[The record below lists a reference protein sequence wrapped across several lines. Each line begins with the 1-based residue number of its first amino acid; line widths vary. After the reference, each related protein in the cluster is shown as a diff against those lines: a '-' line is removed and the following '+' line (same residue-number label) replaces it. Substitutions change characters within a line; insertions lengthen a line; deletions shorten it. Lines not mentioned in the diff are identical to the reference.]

1 MSAIVPFARYAF
13 PGARRAAAK
22 ALIRTGKI
30 TPRQYMAAYKIG
42 RAAYRWRGI
51 FKSKGY
57 QRSKRR
63 FVRNVRNV
71 VRNVRSAQLKTTH
84 LDFASDEQ
92 FTNKLN
98 HLHHVQPYKLVYLG
112 DGDNKR
118 QSSTI
123 TCSGLRVQFCFAN
136 TQPNGG
142 QPQSHL
148 RTDYDIRMVVLQEKP
163 QPSYVQ
169 DDVKKQFFS
178 GRGMAIDYGTIAD
191 DFTEAYPKRG
201 IDFQN
206 LSGPMCQKPTY
217 PINKRRWQVL
227 GNKLIF
233 LRRRWDGDYDRQA
246 AGAWWVP
253 LKGKKL
259 TYTVTDTGVEYTTPK
274 IYFMYYIIPH
284 KDITYNLTHATTPV
298 KVDIK
303 TIAYFKETN

>member
-123 TCSGLRVQFCFAN
+123 TCSGLRIQFCFAN

-148 RTDYDIRMVVLQEKP
+148 RTDYDILRFIN
-163 QPSYVQ
+163 SI
-169 DDVKKQFFS
+169 S
-178 GRGMAIDYGTIAD
+178 TISEI
-191 DFTEAYPKRG
+191 TCT
-201 IDFQN
+201 QN
-206 LSGPMCQKPTY
+206 LHTPRILGQK
-217 PINKRRWQVL
+217 IL
-227 GNKLIF
+227 
-233 LRRRWDGDYDRQA
+233 
-246 AGAWWVP
+246 
-253 LKGKKL
+253 LKPRL
-259 TYTVTDTGVEYTTPK
+259 TISTSRIHVE
-274 IYFMYYIIPH
+274 
-284 KDITYNLTHATTPV
+284 
-298 KVDIK
+298 
-303 TIAYFKETN
+303 